1 MKYFLSLSDFRKQ
14 YPLGF
19 SLEIKDLNLPS
30 GIHLILGEN
39 GSGKSTL
46 LRALAGIHS
55 AEGEILLEGIS
66 LSSDPLAYRMLVGF
80 AEAEPLFPSFLS
92 LDDLIQVV
100 ASSKKAPINQIE
112 ELKVILGIGDYSS
125 NPIGSYSSGMLKKS
139 ALLLAFLGTPKLV
152 ILDEPFTTLDRESQ
166 ERLTQLI
173 LDLSE
178 TGISFLLT
186 SHQSEPLNHLPIRIR
201 LRLIDGTLISH
212 E

>member
-1 MKYFLSLSDFRKQ
+1 MKYFLSLSGFRKH

-19 SLEIKDLNLPS
+19 TLEIKDLNLPS

-46 LRALAGIHS
+46 LRALAGIHP
-55 AEGEILLEGIS
+55 AEGKIILEGIS
-66 LSSDPLAYRMLVGF
+66 LAQNPLAFRMQVGF
-80 AEAEPLFPSFLS
+80 AEAEPIFPNFLS
-92 LDDLIQVV
+92 LDDLVEVV
-100 ASSKKAPINQIE
+100 ASSKKAPVNQIE
-112 ELKVILGIGDYSS
+112 ELKEILGIGDYSS
-125 NPIGSYSSGMLKKS
+125 NPIGTYSSGMLKKS
-139 ALLLAFLGTPKLV
+139 ALLLAFLGAPKLV

-178 TGISFLLT
+178 NGISFLLT
-186 SHQSEPLNHLPIRIR
+186 SHQSEPLHHLPIRIR
-201 LRLIDGTLISH
+201 LRIENGTLISH

>member
-1 MKYFLSLSDFRKQ
+1 MKKLLSISGFRKQ

-19 SLEIKDLNLPS
+19 SLEIQDLNLLS

-46 LRALAGIHS
+46 LRALAGIHP

-66 LSSDPLAYRMLVGF
+66 LSRDPLAYRMHVGF
-80 AEAEPLFPSFLS
+80 AEAEPLFPNFLS
-92 LDDLIQVV
+92 LDDLIKVV
-100 ASSKKAPINQIE
+100 ASAKKALPNQIE

-125 NPIGSYSSGMLKKS
+125 NPIGTYSSGMLKKS
-139 ALLLAFLGTPKLV
+139 ALLLAFLGAPKLV
-152 ILDEPFTTLDRESQ
+152 ILDEPFTTLDREIQ
-166 ERLTQLI
+166 ERLAQLI
-173 LDLSE
+173 LDLSKK
-178 TGISFLLT
+178 GISFLLT

-201 LRLIDGTLISH
+201 LCLEKGNLMPH